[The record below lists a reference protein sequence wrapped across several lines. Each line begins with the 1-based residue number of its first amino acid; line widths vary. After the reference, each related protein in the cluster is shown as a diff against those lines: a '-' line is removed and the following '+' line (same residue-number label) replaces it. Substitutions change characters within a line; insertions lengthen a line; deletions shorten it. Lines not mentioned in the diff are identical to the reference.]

1 MKNTQV
7 VNFIP
12 LSVLFLLKERS
23 LELSKMVQSMV
34 FDSSYDKE
42 GTVLFFIFR
51 SVLFHSFGYDPL
63 KDMSVSEYKSFLL
76 EILSVLYRFKTDGY
90 VNQSNM
96 EENKIF
102 NLLRSFYPS
111 LTKVFD
117 EDQQN
122 RSYSSELEHYHNLII
137 LILLYELEKTLSNT
151 TEKEEIYDLKTER
164 GLLNKTLSG
173 GIRSSLSRNRLVV
186 LNKKYIGF
194 DTEYTNLDSK
204 RNKILCYSTASI
216 TETLIKIRT
225 GEVNFKLVEGQ
236 DYIPKTAS
244 LIKICIKLIRKHR
257 GKKDSEL
264 KELEN
269 RLSSIESLK
278 KLILKNGDVVFKE
291 QVEFTKIKSSFF
303 DLRSDPTLFSFQ
315 KLLENHL
322 ETPEVSNFPRTLPD
336 LNRTL
341 SDLNL
346 KPTFK
351 NECVL
356 LAHFTTADV
365 SLFHDFNEIKTNFT
379 VISKSFLTLDKF
391 LTFRK

>member
-1 MKNTQV
+1 MKNTQT

-12 LSVLFLLKERS
+12 LSVLYLLKERS
-23 LELSKMVQSMV
+23 LELSKMVKSMV

-51 SVLFHSFGYDPL
+51 SVLFHSFGYNPL
-63 KDMSVSEYKSFLL
+63 KDMSVGEYKSFLL
-76 EILSVLYRFKTDGY
+76 DVLSEFYRFKTDGY
-90 VNQSNM
+90 VSRYNL

-111 LTKVFD
+111 FTKVFD

-137 LILLYELEKTLSNT
+137 LILLYELEKTLST
-151 TEKEEIYDLKTER
+151 TTDKEEIDDLKTER
-164 GLLNKTLSG
+164 CLLNKTLSG
-173 GIRSSLSRNRLVV
+173 GIRSSLSRNRLVI

-194 DTEYTNLDSK
+194 DTEYTNLDSTK
-204 RNKILCYSTASI
+204 NKILCYTTASI
-216 TETLIKIRT
+216 SETLIKIRT
-225 GEVNFKLVEGQ
+225 GEVNFNLVEGQ
-236 DYIPKTAS
+236 DFIPKTAPM
-244 LIKICIKLIRKHR
+244 INICVKLIRKYR

-264 KELEN
+264 LELEN
-269 RLSSIESLK
+269 RLSSLESLK
-278 KLILKNGDVVFKE
+278 KLILKNGDVLFKE
-291 QVEFTKIKSSFF
+291 RVEFTKIKSSFF

-315 KLLENHL
+315 KLLETHL
-322 ETPEVSNFPRTLPD
+322 ETPEISKF
-336 LNRTL
+336 NRIL

-346 KPTFK
+346 KPTVK

-365 SLFHDFNEIKTNFT
+365 SLFHDFNDIKTNFT

-391 LTFRK
+391 LTFRN